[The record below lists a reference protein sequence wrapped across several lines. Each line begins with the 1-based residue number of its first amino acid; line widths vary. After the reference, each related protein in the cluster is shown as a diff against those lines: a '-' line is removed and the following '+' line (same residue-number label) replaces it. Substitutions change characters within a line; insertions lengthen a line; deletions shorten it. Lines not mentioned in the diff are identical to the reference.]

1 MLLLAL
7 PLFFAMVTS
16 SALARPAENSGENS
30 SIDTFIGATPGPDK
44 KIEPDGVI
52 VKFKEEVDVKARSDV
67 RRGEDLD
74 KTEDLD
80 LIDAEVDKVNGQSVE
95 QTVRDLE
102 SRPDVEY
109 AEPDYYLRSTGY
121 ADEPRFGELWGLHNT
136 GQVIG
141 GASAGT
147 EDVDVNALEA
157 STVTQGDPNLVVAV
171 IDDGVDFSHPDLAGR
186 EWTNPGESGDGK
198 ETNGVDDDGNGRVDD
213 VNGWDFRNNDNS
225 VHDADD
231 FHGTHV
237 SGTIAASVNGQGTVG
252 VAPNIKIMAL
262 KFLGSSGG
270 STSDAVLAI
279 EYAKSKGAKIS
290 NNSWG
295 GVHYSQALAEAID
308 ASGML
313 FVASAGNSGLDT
325 DALPHYPSSYTSPNI
340 LSVTA
345 LNNQGELAGFSNY
358 GRDSIDVAAPGVGIL
373 SSIPGASWEFFS
385 GTSAATPYATGAAAL
400 VASDSPELL
409 SDPAALKQVLMDT
422 GKRDP
427 DTAGKTVTGKMV
439 DARAAL
445 TPRVTAVAPKP
456 GARRVSPATNVTA
469 TFSENMLPSSINA
482 ETLTLAR
489 SGSSPPV
496 AAVVTYDPATRKA
509 TLDANRRLRRG
520 VTYTAKLST
529 GVEDVRGDTLMSRKK
544 WRFAVDPPPG

>member
-1 MLLLAL
+1 
-7 PLFFAMVTS
+7 
-16 SALARPAENSGENS
+16 
-30 SIDTFIGATPGPDK
+30 
-44 KIEPDGVI
+44 VI
-52 VKFKEEVDVKARSDV
+52 VKYRDSAGPTARSLT
-67 RRGEDLD
+67 RRREDLEMR
-74 KTEDLD
+74 EDLD
-80 LIDAEVDKVNGQSVE
+80 LIGAEVAEVKGRSVE
-95 QTVRDLE
+95 QAVRDLE
-102 SRPDVEY
+102 SQPDVEY
-109 AEPDYYLRSTGY
+109 AKPDYHLRSTRY

-157 STVTQGDPNLVVAV
+157 STVTQGDPNLIVAV

-198 ETNGVDDDGNGRVDD
+198 ETNGVDDDDGNGHVDD
-213 VNGWDFRNNDNS
+213 VNGWDFRNNDYS

-237 SGTIAASVNGQGTVG
+237 SGTIAASVDGQGTVG

-270 STSDAVLAI
+270 STSDAILAI
-279 EYAKSKGAKIS
+279 QYAKSRGAKIS

-295 GVHYSQALAEAID
+295 GVHYSQALKEAID

-313 FVASAGNSGLDT
+313 FVASAGNRGLDT

-340 LSVTA
+340 LSVAA

-385 GTSAATPYATGAAAL
+385 GTSAATTYATGAAAL

-422 GKRDP
+422 GKRVP
-427 DTAGKTVTGKMV
+427 DTAGKTGTGKMV

-456 GARRVSPATNVTA
+456 GARRVSSGANVAA

-489 SGSSPPV
+489 SGSSAPV
-496 AAVVTYDPATRKA
+496 AAVVTDDPATRKA

-520 VTYTAKLST
+520 VTYTARLST
-529 GVEDVRGDTLMSRKK
+529 GAKDLRGDTLMSRMK
-544 WRFAVDPPPG
+544 WRFTVNPSPG